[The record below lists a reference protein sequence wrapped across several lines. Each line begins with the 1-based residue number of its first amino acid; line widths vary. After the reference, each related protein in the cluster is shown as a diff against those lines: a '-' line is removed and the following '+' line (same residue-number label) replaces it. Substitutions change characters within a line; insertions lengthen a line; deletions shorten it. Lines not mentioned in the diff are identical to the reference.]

1 MIKATVRTTGINR
14 VSINKQS
21 RDVIRTVGIAPVA
34 TYNTLG
40 GLLDVDASDPDN
52 NETLV
57 YDAAIQDNDL
67 AWSIRETYG
76 LGRDRAS
83 CYAFAFGKH
92 LVGDFVSGVLYEL
105 DENTHTDAGLP
116 IVWSRTCGFM

>member
-57 YDAAIQDNDL
+57 YDAA
-67 AWSIRETYG
+67 A
-76 LGRDRAS
+76 
-83 CYAFAFGKH
+83 GKY
-92 LVGDFVSGVLYEL
+92 VIKEL
-105 DENTHTDAGLP
+105 PVING
-116 IVWSRTCGFM
+116 GNF